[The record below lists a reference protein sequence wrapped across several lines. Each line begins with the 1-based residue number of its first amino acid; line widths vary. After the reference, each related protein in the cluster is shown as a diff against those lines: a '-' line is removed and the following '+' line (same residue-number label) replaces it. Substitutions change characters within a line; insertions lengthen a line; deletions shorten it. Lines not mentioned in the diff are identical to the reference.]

1 MTMITTLVMTTTVLA
16 MIGMIDAMIMMIT
29 MNDDEDDDVVDVRR
43 NASAFPESDY
53 EKSAALSNGT
63 GLLTV
68 PVKRTQAEEHR
79 VTGRIN
85 MASLLFAS
93 PASQRQASP
102 PRPPETHASLAQS
115 SHRWRAAIRRQCSRR
130 CLGWRRRRARGDHAH
145 AA

>member
-1 MTMITTLVMTTTVLA
+1 MTMMSTLVMAMTVLA
-16 MIGMIDAMIMMIT
+16 MIGMSDAMIMMMT
-29 MNDDEDDDVVDVRR
+29 MSDDGDDDVVGARR
-43 NASAFPESDY
+43 NVYAFVGRDY

-63 GLLTV
+63 GLLAV

-79 VTGRIN
+79 VAGRRT
-85 MASLLFAS
+85 LTS
-93 PASQRQASP
+93 PCFRSP
-102 PRPPETHASLAQS
+102 TRPPQIAASLAAP